1 MKFQTATLGL
11 SRMGPNRELK
21 FAMEKYWKGK
31 IEKDEFIA
39 KAQAVEEL
47 GWSLQLADDKIDSI
61 PVGEHFY
68 YDGVLS
74 WAEWLGIVPKRF
86 AHLDAGID
94 RMFAMARGVDGA
106 TALGLKKWFTTNY
119 HYLPSEVDT
128 KRSPANLTDYLAN
141 VKRGLKFVGADKA
154 RAVIYGPV
162 TIIRHSTFAQTEG
175 SIDVQRFA
183 LLAELIPIY
192 QKLIQDLSDMG
203 VKEIQI
209 HEPALVFDESSKLLP
224 LYKQAYPSILA
235 NKKSTTRIDMVT
247 YFEDVGADNWTW
259 LMEQSE
265 INKVSLDFTRGD
277 NLALLKSNGFPK
289 EKTLGAGIIDARS
302 PWKVDP
308 SKILPLIEELQALGV
323 SKDRLCI
330 QPCASLQFV
339 PWDLQN
345 GEDNNL
351 LKHQASKVLSFQQ
364 QKIDELHALAT
375 SDKKFVADTNNAW
388 SVYKSSG
395 TRNEEVGKAVAGLTE
410 KDFTRGETFEVRR
423 PKQMPELP
431 ILPTTSIGSFPQ
443 TAGIRRLR
451 QQLKKGT
458 MSKEEYEAAIDKEIT
473 FMIGIQEGLGLDILV
488 HGEPERTDMVEFFA
502 QQMNGMLFSGNGWV
516 QSFGSR
522 CVRPPIIW
530 ADVSLDHAMTTRE
543 FKVAQ
548 SLTKKPVKGMLTG
561 PITILNWSFPRADIS
576 RKEQTFQIGLAL
588 RKEIAYLEEAGC
600 RVIQVDEPALREGM
614 PMRSARKDEYLRWA
628 VDAFRLATAAAKSET
643 SIHTHMCYCE
653 FGDCME
659 ALDEMDADVNSIE
672 NARSDDETLRQF
684 KAIGYKKGL
693 GPGTYDIHSPVVPTP
708 EFIRGKMESFLENM
722 EVSQL
727 TINPDCGLKTRGWPE
742 TIEAL
747 RVMVEVTKEMRLEI
761 QASA

>member
-31 IEKDEFIA
+31 IEKDEFIS

-74 WAEWLGIVPKRF
+74 WAEWLGIGRFFLRCAELYSVRMCWISPSFHYCSSYLPYAYFLYLIAFSVSTISCCTVPKRF

-141 VKRGLKFVGADKA
+141 VKRGLQFVGADKA

-277 NLALLKSNGFPK
+277 NLALLKTNGFPK

-502 QQMNGMLFSGNGWV
+502 QQM
-516 QSFGSR
+516 
-522 CVRPPIIW
+522 
-530 ADVSLDHAMTTRE
+530 
-543 FKVAQ
+543 
-548 SLTKKPVKGMLTG
+548 
-561 PITILNWSFPRADIS
+561 
-576 RKEQTFQIGLAL
+576 
-588 RKEIAYLEEAGC
+588 
-600 RVIQVDEPALREGM
+600 
-614 PMRSARKDEYLRWA
+614 
-628 VDAFRLATAAAKSET
+628 
-643 SIHTHMCYCE
+643 
-653 FGDCME
+653 
-659 ALDEMDADVNSIE
+659 
-672 NARSDDETLRQF
+672 
-684 KAIGYKKGL
+684 
-693 GPGTYDIHSPVVPTP
+693 
-708 EFIRGKMESFLENM
+708 
-722 EVSQL
+722 
-727 TINPDCGLKTRGWPE
+727 
-742 TIEAL
+742 
-747 RVMVEVTKEMRLEI
+747 
-761 QASA
+761 